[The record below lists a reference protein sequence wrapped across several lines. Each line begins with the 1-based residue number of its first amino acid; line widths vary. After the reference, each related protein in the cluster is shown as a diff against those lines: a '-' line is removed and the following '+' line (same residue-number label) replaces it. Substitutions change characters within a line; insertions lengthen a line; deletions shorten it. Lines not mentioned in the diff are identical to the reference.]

1 MKVLILG
8 ATGTIGSA
16 VALELA
22 RLGHDV
28 LGLSRRIDSDRK
40 LTSLGLPFF
49 RGDIR
54 EPGRWAHL
62 LDGMDAVIQTACTF
76 TDDMAEVDAG
86 IVDALIAAG
95 HRRVEPLRVLYT
107 GGCWL
112 YGATGDRVA
121 ADGDAFAPIEAFTWM
136 LRHGESLL
144 AAPGLSTAVIH
155 PAMVYGENGGA
166 FARMTDDARAGRP
179 IEYWGSIETRW
190 PLIHGEDL
198 ASAYALLLAAPD
210 LTGHFNASAEDGV
223 ALAEI
228 VAYIAIRHGATRF
241 RRRGLADVLA
251 EHGAWAEGPTLD
263 QQMAAEKLKALG
275 WLPRHRSFKAA
286 IG

>member
-1 MKVLILG
+1 MKVLVLG

-16 VALELA
+16 VAATLA
-22 RLGHDV
+22 HQGHDV
-28 LGLSRRIDSDRK
+28 LGLSRRADSDRK
-40 LTSLGLPFF
+40 LKAQGLPFF
-49 RGDIR
+49 RGDLR
-54 EPGRWAHL
+54 DPGPWAHL
-62 LDGMDAVIQTACTF
+62 LSEMDAVIQTACTF
-76 TDDMAEVDAG
+76 TDDMAAVDAG
-86 IVDALIAAG
+86 VVEALVAAG
-95 HRRVEPLRVLYT
+95 RSRAVPLRVLYT

-136 LRHGESLL
+136 VAHANRLQS
-144 AAPGLSTAVIH
+144 APGLSTATLH
-155 PAMVYGENGGA
+155 PAMVYGETGGV
-166 FARMTDDARAGRP
+166 FARMVEDARAGRP

-190 PLIHGEDL
+190 PLVHRDDL
-198 ASAYALLLAAPD
+198 ADAYALLLADPG

-228 VAYIAIRHGATRF
+228 VAHIAISHGATRF
-241 RRRGLADVLA
+241 RRRPLADVLA

-263 QQMAAEKLKALG
+263 QQMAAGRLRALG
-275 WLPRHRSFKAA
+275 WSPRYTSFRPA